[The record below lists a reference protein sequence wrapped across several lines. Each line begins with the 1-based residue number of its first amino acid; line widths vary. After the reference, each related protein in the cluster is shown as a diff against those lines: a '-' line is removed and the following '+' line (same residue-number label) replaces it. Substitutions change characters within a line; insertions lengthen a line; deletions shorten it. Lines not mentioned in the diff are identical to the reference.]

1 MLFALLIYCK
11 VDTEKKI
18 AEFKKLPSSDHKEM
32 QMILESELAQKPKFK
47 LADIE
52 QELTSNKKLIE
63 MTAGN
68 EDGDADEGSDSE
80 PSEDNL
86 DEEDLAQIVPLP
98 KKNPE
103 PENVKINTVK
113 QKKTEPIKV
122 EKEEQ
127 KAVSA

>member
-1 MLFALLIYCK
+1 M
-11 VDTEKKI
+11 T
-18 AEFKKLPSSDHKEM
+18 
-32 QMILESELAQKPKFK
+32 Q
-47 LADIE
+47 
-52 QELTSNKKLIE
+52 NKKLIE

-86 DEEDLAQIVPLP
+86 DEDELAQIVPLP
-98 KKNPE
+98 KKNAE
-103 PENVKINTVK
+103 PENAKITTVK
-113 QKKTEPIKV
+113 QKKSEPIKV

>member
-1 MLFALLIYCK
+1 METSFCGADKGVAKDQHFQVEHLQGMGRQLLFALLIYCK

-18 AEFKKLPSSDHKEM
+18 AEFKKLPSNDHKEM
-32 QMILESELAQKPKFK
+32 QLILDSEMVQKPKFK

-52 QELTSNKKLIE
+52 QELAQNKKLIE

-86 DEEDLAQIVPLP
+86 DEEELA
-98 KKNPE
+98 
-103 PENVKINTVK
+103 
-113 QKKTEPIKV
+113 
-122 EKEEQ
+122 
-127 KAVSA
+127 